1 MFKGTREEYF
11 ELLERQ
17 EKTKVVHEKYNWT
30 DDNGQEYICEH
41 ADYELEVGDHKIKAI
56 TKVHKPILPV
66 DEYLRRRGEAIKA
79 LADLGRADRTFERD
93 MKIKKQQQQT
103 QFQ

>member
-30 DDNGQEYICEH
+30 DDNGQEYMYEH
-41 ADYELEVGDHKIKAI
+41 ADYELEVGDHKIKAV
-56 TKVHKPILPV
+56 TKVHKPILTA
-66 DEYLRRRGEAIKA
+66 DEYIRREAAAIKA

-93 MKIKKQQQQT
+93 MRIKKQQQQM
-103 QFQ
+103 QLQ